1 MNAGLSR
8 RLRPPAKVTRL
19 TKVTKLTKLTKVA
32 TTVAAAVSVIAV
44 AACGSG
50 PGSDAAAGDT
60 AEAVTIQAATGEV
73 KLPKPAVRVAVMQWQ
88 FLEDLLALGVQ
99 PVMIADE
106 QQPGSGN
113 PMPPQFEGKLGKYTS
128 LGSRISPNLEILSA
142 EPIDLIV
149 ADKSEHLKDYEQ
161 FSQIAPTLILDTSSW
176 ADFYPNLQK
185 LGQAVGKADKAAE
198 TEKSLKDSIAAG
210 KSKLTAEAGKRALIG
225 VPTPDK
231 FFAFTANSLQAG
243 VLSELGLTY
252 AYKEVA
258 GKLSDQ
264 TPLESLA
271 QTKADAMFLTV
282 DPGSPVVTD
291 TWKGNSLWDS
301 IPAVQ
306 TNQVHTVDRGVWSV
320 GRGALSVPMM
330 VQQTVDT
337 FAKG

>member
-1 MNAGLSR
+1 MNAGIAPRPRPWR
-8 RLRPPAKVTRL
+8 RGLMV
-19 TKVTKLTKLTKVA
+19 
-32 TTVAAAVSVIAV
+32 TVAALLSATAL
-44 AACGSG
+44 AACSGGSG
-50 PGSDAAAGDT
+50 SGTGDAAEGSAQ
-60 AEAVTIQAATGEV
+60 AVRIEAATGTVE
-73 KLPKPAVRVAVMQWQ
+73 LPKPAVRVAVMQWQ

-113 PMPPQFEGKLGKYTS
+113 PMPPQFDGKLGKYTS
-128 LGSRISPNLEILSA
+128 LGSRISPNLEVLSA

-149 ADKSEHLKDYEQ
+149 ADKTEHLKDYEQ

-176 ADFYPNLQK
+176 SDFYPNLQK

-198 TEKSLKDSIAAG
+198 VERSLKESIAAG
-210 KSKLTAEAGKRALIG
+210 KGKLSAATAKRALIG

-243 VLSELGLTY
+243 VLTELGLTY
-252 AYKEVA
+252 SYKEVA

-264 TPLESLA
+264 APLESLA
-271 QTKADAMFLTV
+271 QTKADVMFLTV

-306 TNQVHTVDRGVWSV
+306 AHQVHTVDRGVWSV

>member
-1 MNAGLSR
+1 MNAGLPHRSWR
-8 RLRPPAKVTRL
+8 RGLM
-19 TKVTKLTKLTKVA
+19 VA
-32 TTVAAAVSVIAV
+32 LAALSATAL
-44 AACGSG
+44 AACGG
-50 PGSDAAAGDT
+50 GSNAGTDSAAGSGQ
-60 AEAVTIQAATGEV
+60 AVTIQAATGSVE
-73 KLPKPAVRVAVMQWQ
+73 LPKPAVRVAVMQWQ

-113 PMPPQFEGKLGKYTS
+113 PMPPQFDGKLGKYTS
-128 LGSRISPNLEILSA
+128 LGSRISPNLEVLSA

-198 TEKSLKDSIAAG
+198 VDKSLKDSIAAG
-210 KSKLTAEAGKRALIG
+210 KTKLGAASAKRVLIG

-243 VLSELGLTY
+243 VLTELGLTY
-252 AYKEVA
+252 SYKEVA

-264 TPLESLA
+264 APLESLA
-271 QTKADAMFLTV
+271 QTKADVMFLTV

-306 TNQVHTVDRGVWSV
+306 ANQVHTVDRGIWSV

-330 VQQTVDT
+330 VQQTVDS

>member
-1 MNAGLSR
+1 MNAGLPHRSWR
-8 RLRPPAKVTRL
+8 RSLMV
-19 TKVTKLTKLTKVA
+19 
-32 TTVAAAVSVIAV
+32 AV
-44 AACGSG
+44 AALCATALAACGG
-50 PGSDAAAGDT
+50 GSSAGTDSAAGGG
-60 AEAVTIQAATGEV
+60 EAVTIQAATGAVE
-73 KLPKPAVRVAVMQWQ
+73 LPKPAVRVAVMQWQ
-88 FLEDLLALGVQ
+88 FLENLLALGVQ

-128 LGSRISPNLEILSA
+128 LGSRISPNLEVLSA

-176 ADFYPNLQK
+176 TDFYTNLQK

-198 TEKSLKDSIAAG
+198 VEKSLKHSIAAG
-210 KSKLTAEAGKRALIG
+210 KTKLSAAAAKRVLIG

-243 VLSELGLTY
+243 VLAELGLTY
-252 AYKEVA
+252 SYKEVA

-264 TPLESLA
+264 APLESLA
-271 QTKADAMFLTV
+271 QTKADVMFLTV

-306 TNQVHTVDRGVWSV
+306 ANQVHTVDRGIWSV

-330 VQQTVDT
+330 VQQTVDA

>member
-1 MNAGLSR
+1 MNAGFPHRSWR
-8 RLRPPAKVTRL
+8 RGVLV
-19 TKVTKLTKLTKVA
+19 
-32 TTVAAAVSVIAV
+32 VAAALLSTTAL
-44 AACGSG
+44 AACGG
-50 PGSDAAAGDT
+50 GSTAGTDTAAGGGQ
-60 AEAVTIQAATGEV
+60 AVTIQAATGSVE
-73 KLPKPAVRVAVMQWQ
+73 LPKPAVRVAVMQWQ

-128 LGSRISPNLEILSA
+128 LGSRISPNLEVLSA

-149 ADKSEHLKDYEQ
+149 ADKTEHLKDYEQ
-161 FSQIAPTLILDTSSW
+161 FSQIAPTLILDTTSW
-176 ADFYPNLQK
+176 SDFYANLQK
-185 LGQAVGKADKAAE
+185 LGQAVGKADQAAE
-198 TEKSLKDSIAAG
+198 VEKSLKDSLAAG
-210 KSKLTAEAGKRALIG
+210 KGKLSAATAKRALIG

-243 VLSELGLTY
+243 VLTELGLTY
-252 AYKEVA
+252 SYKEIA

-264 TPLESLA
+264 APLESLA
-271 QTKADAMFLTV
+271 QTKADVMFLTV

-306 TNQVHTVDRGVWSV
+306 AHQVHTVDRGVWSV

-330 VQQTVDT
+330 VQQTIDT

>member
-1 MNAGLSR
+1 MNAGFPHRSWR
-8 RLRPPAKVTRL
+8 RGVLV
-19 TKVTKLTKLTKVA
+19 
-32 TTVAAAVSVIAV
+32 VAAALLSTTAL
-44 AACGSG
+44 AACGG
-50 PGSDAAAGDT
+50 GSTAGTDTAAGGGQ
-60 AEAVTIQAATGEV
+60 AVSIQAATGSVE
-73 KLPKPAVRVAVMQWQ
+73 LPKPAVRVAVMQWQ

-128 LGSRISPNLEILSA
+128 LGSRISPNLEVLSA

-149 ADKSEHLKDYEQ
+149 ADKTEHLKDYEQ
-161 FSQIAPTLILDTSSW
+161 FSQIAPTLILDTTSW
-176 ADFYPNLQK
+176 SDFYANLQK
-185 LGQAVGKADKAAE
+185 LGQAVGKADQAAE
-198 TEKSLKDSIAAG
+198 VEKSLKDSLAAG
-210 KSKLTAEAGKRALIG
+210 KGKLSAATAKRALIG

-243 VLSELGLTY
+243 VLTELGLTY
-252 AYKEVA
+252 SYKEIA

-264 TPLESLA
+264 APLESLA
-271 QTKADAMFLTV
+271 QTKADVMFLTV

-306 TNQVHTVDRGVWSV
+306 AHQVHTVDRGVWSV

-330 VQQTVDT
+330 VQQTIDT